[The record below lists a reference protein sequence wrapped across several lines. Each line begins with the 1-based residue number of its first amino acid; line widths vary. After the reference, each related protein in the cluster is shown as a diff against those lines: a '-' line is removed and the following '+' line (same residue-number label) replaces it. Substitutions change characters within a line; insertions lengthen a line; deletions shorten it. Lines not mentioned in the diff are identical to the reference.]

1 MKNAANFAAGME
13 ILLMKTRIVV
23 DSAASL
29 YALDGVDFACVPLK
43 IITDHEEYHDDGTLD
58 AVGMATTLRT
68 YKGKT
73 STSCPNLATFFSSFR
88 DLNSPFSS
96 R

>member
-43 IITDHEEYHDDGTLD
+43 IITDHSDEPVD
-58 AVGMATTLRT
+58 R
-68 YKGKT
+68 K
-73 STSCPNLATFFSSFR
+73 
-88 DLNSPFSS
+88 
-96 R
+96 